1 MRIYHGTAVDGDA
14 PITSMV
20 AIAKDEVT
28 ARRVMHEYE
37 ADVHTDD
44 PRLDDEFWLSPE
56 RTHIQFLGE
65 AAPYLAAGTVLC
77 PVPGAI

>member
-1 MRIYHGTAVDGDA
+1 MRIYHGTAIDGDA

-20 AIAKDEVT
+20 AIAKDEVS

-44 PRLDDEFWLSPE
+44 PRLDDEIWLSPE

-65 AAPYLAAGTVLC
+65 AAPHLAAGTVLC

>member
-14 PITSMV
+14 PIISMV
-20 AIAKDEVT
+20 AIAKDEVS

-44 PRLDDEFWLSPE
+44 PRLDDEIWLSPE
-56 RTHIQFLGE
+56 LTHIQFLGE
-65 AAPYLAAGTVLC
+65 AAPHLAAGAVLC